1 MKTTTDLIIDQCIA
15 ALDNQIEFAEQMSL
29 LPIELLNKRPSPA
42 NWSALECFEHIS
54 LYSDFYNPSI
64 KKAITQSST
73 KPVKDY
79 KSGWLGEYFVNTML
93 PKGKLNKMSTFKDK
107 NPIHTS
113 LDTSAI
119 NRFITHQVE
128 LKRLITTSKSID
140 IGKTR
145 CPLSIFPLLK
155 LKLGD
160 VFRFLINHNT
170 RHINQIKRIIE

>member
-1 MKTTTDLIIDQCIA
+1 MKTTTDLIINQCIA
-15 ALDNQIEFAEQMSL
+15 ALDNQIEFAERISL
-29 LPIELLNKRPSPA
+29 LPFELLNKRPSPA

-107 NPIHTS
+107 NPIYTT
-113 LDTSAI
+113 LDASAI
-119 NRFITHQVE
+119 SRFIANQEE
-128 LKRLITTSKSID
+128 LKRLILSAKSID

-145 CPLSIFPLLK
+145 CPISIAK
-155 LKLGD
+155 GIRLKLGD